1 MFLQAILFSRITFVL
16 IPTFIRSQSYGYKF
30 EAWALAGTM
39 VWVVGIVLFFL
50 MPIRLSYLLVVL
62 PMWIWCRN
70 LPGRLKTGTHVE
82 VNSSWLENETGLSGW
97 IEKGMRWQARYS
109 FWRCGR
115 AETIGFRHFHLL
127 YQGGWCRTMSKPW
140 EEKEKQKTD
149 ELRKSI

>member
-62 PMWIWCRN
+62 PM
-70 LPGRLKTGTHVE
+70 
-82 VNSSWLENETGLSGW
+82 
-97 IEKGMRWQARYS
+97 
-109 FWRCGR
+109 
-115 AETIGFRHFHLL
+115 
-127 YQGGWCRTMSKPW
+127 
-140 EEKEKQKTD
+140 
-149 ELRKSI
+149 